1 MYDSLAVTITNVR
14 QENPDVTTLY
24 FARPFEFIA
33 GQYITVFI
41 PGSSTP
47 QGKAYSLSSRPHEPL
62 ASITVKDVGGEFSH
76 FLCSRSTGDTIH
88 ISPAYGNF
96 NPHTNRP
103 LVGIT
108 GGCGLSPIWSIL
120 ADAPQATYLYFSH
133 QSPEHTIFSEELAA
147 SRITVKHF
155 STRQQI
161 EEGSGWYNGRF
172 SVARIV
178 QEVPSD
184 AHFLVCGSVTFV
196 RDVWQSLVAAG
207 VAETAISTETFFEI

>member
-1 MYDSLAVTITNVR
+1 MRDSLAVTITNIR

-24 FARPFEFIA
+24 FARPFDFVA

-41 PGSSTP
+41 PDSNTP

-62 ASITVKDVGGEFSH
+62 ASITVKDVGGEFSR
-76 FLCSRSTGDTIH
+76 FLCSRHVGDTIH

-133 QSPEHTIFSEELAA
+133 QSPKYTIFSEELAA
-147 SRITVKHF
+147 SSITVKHF
-155 STRQQI
+155 STRQEV
-161 EEGSGWYNGRF
+161 EEGDGWYNGRF
-172 SVARIV
+172 SITRII
-178 QEVPSD
+178 QEVPGD

-196 RDVWQSLVAAG
+196 RDVWQSLTAAS
-207 VAETAISTETFFEI
+207 VNETAISTETFFEI